1 MLSIVD
7 KFVAIKISRT
17 ECKSFINSRVNLLG
31 ICFLVVLP
39 IEAKT
44 RLPQYGLDSVEGF
57 CEGWGELDQ
66 LGDIASQMLNTKYPY
81 MGSMRVS

>member
-1 MLSIVD
+1 MAVYL
-7 KFVAIKISRT
+7 RGL
-17 ECKSFINSRVNLLG
+17 FICL
-31 ICFLVVLP
+31 CFLMILAP

-44 RLPQYGLDSVEGF
+44 RVPQYGLGSIEGF

-66 LGDIASQMLNTKYPY
+66 LGDIASQMLNSKYPY

>member
-1 MLSIVD
+1 MIL
-7 KFVAIKISRT
+7 A
-17 ECKSFINSRVNLLG
+17 
-31 ICFLVVLP
+31 P

-44 RLPQYGLDSVEGF
+44 RVPQYGLGSIEGF

-66 LGDIASQMLNTKYPY
+66 LGDIASQMLNSKYPY

>member
-1 MLSIVD
+1 M
-7 KFVAIKISRT
+7 
-17 ECKSFINSRVNLLG
+17 
-31 ICFLVVLP
+31 VVP
-39 IEAKT
+39 IEAKA

-81 MGSMRVS
+81 MGSMCVSWKDLVLITIMPIYHIVNCKQSR

>member
-1 MLSIVD
+1 MAVHVLGL
-7 KFVAIKISRT
+7 
-17 ECKSFINSRVNLLG
+17 FIGL
-31 ICFLVVLP
+31 CFLMILAP

-66 LGDIASQMLNTKYPY
+66 LGDIASQMLNSKYPY
-81 MGSMRVS
+81 MGAMRVS